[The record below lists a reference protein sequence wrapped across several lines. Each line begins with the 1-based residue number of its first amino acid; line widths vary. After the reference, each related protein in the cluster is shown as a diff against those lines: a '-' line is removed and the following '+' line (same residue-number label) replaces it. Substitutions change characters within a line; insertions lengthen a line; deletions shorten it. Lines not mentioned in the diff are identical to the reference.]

1 MIVDELVKTNEMKP
15 RKGDMAILKSE
26 HKCNFYPK
34 GDSNWKKKVIKK
46 WRMVQQNPNGETQFS
61 L

>member
-1 MIVDELVKTNEMKP
+1 VIVDILVKTNELES
-15 RKGDMAILKSE
+15 RKGDMKSE

-46 WRMVQQNPNGETQFS
+46 ERMVQQNPNGETQFN